1 MDRLKLAT
9 VAGHRTDTTLK
20 QKAAVD
26 RWYEVLESKKTAA
39 SISPRVCATIQ
50 SLVELR
56 RNQWQPAHQASQM
69 PGGGQTRPAPSIA
82 ALPVPVPLTSAG
94 ADPRAPAL
102 VGAMVAF
109 LEHQPGHM
117 LHSLDM
123 LKFYTAHPG
132 YRVRFLNR
140 A

>member
-1 MDRLKLAT
+1 MRLAAKIMLCIAT
-9 VAGHRTDTTLK
+9 AL
-20 QKAAVD
+20 
-26 RWYEVLESKKTAA
+26 TA
-39 SISPRVCATIQ
+39 PRV
-50 SLVELR
+50 
-56 RNQWQPAHQASQM
+56 
-69 PGGGQTRPAPSIA
+69 
-82 ALPVPVPLTSAG
+82 VPVPLTSAG